1 MQLVHRNE
9 RMGISTVV
17 YIMKYMVDIDGTI
30 CYNSNSEYVLI
41 EPDVQRIQHFNRL
54 YNEGN
59 EIHYWTARGGTTGKD
74 WSELTKDQFAE
85 WGVLYTTLSFRK
97 PHYDIWI
104 DDKAR
109 EAKEYFK
116 EEGNR
121 RP

>member
-1 MQLVHRNE
+1 M
-9 RMGISTVV
+9 II
-17 YIMKYMVDIDGTI
+17 YVDIDGTI
-30 CYNSNSEYVLI
+30 CEEIPFRGKTAEHYLAQK
-41 EPDVQRIQHFNRL
+41 PFTDRIQHINNL
-54 YNEGN
+54 YNQGH

-74 WSELTKDQFAE
+74 WSELTKDQFAK

-109 EAKEYFK
+109 EANEYFRKIK